1 MSYEMLNLKCTTG
14 FWPNVRKLYLSFLIP
29 YLSMILLIISLVYAM
44 LAPDSVAVVLMA
56 KSKSI
61 SGNKILS
68 VMTKTRTIKEKT
80 VTRYVYKTYMIKAE
94 R

>member
-1 MSYEMLNLKCTTG
+1 
-14 FWPNVRKLYLSFLIP
+14 
-29 YLSMILLIISLVYAM
+29 MILLMISLVYAM
-44 LAPDSVAVVLMA
+44 LAPDSVAVMLMA

-68 VMTKTRTIKEKT
+68 VITKTRKEKT
-80 VTRYVYKTYMIKAE
+80 VTRYVYKMYMIKAE

>member
-1 MSYEMLNLKCTTG
+1 
-14 FWPNVRKLYLSFLIP
+14 
-29 YLSMILLIISLVYAM
+29 MILLIISLVYAM
-44 LAPDSVAVVLMA
+44 LAPDSVVVVLMA

-80 VTRYVYKTYMIKAE
+80 VTRYAYKTYMIKAE
-94 R
+94 RRRLRYI